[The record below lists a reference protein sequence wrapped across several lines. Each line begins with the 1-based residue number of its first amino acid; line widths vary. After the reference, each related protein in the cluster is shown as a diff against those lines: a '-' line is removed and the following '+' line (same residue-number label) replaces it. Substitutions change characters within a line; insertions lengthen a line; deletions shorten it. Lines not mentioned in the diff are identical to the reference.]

1 MFEGNPLFIL
11 QEFTSLESIE
21 CDISLNSLKPEPM
34 SEPKTDSINPSVIS
48 SPDYSPNITD
58 STTKDEYTR
67 INRRFVKKSSG
78 GLNGGA
84 IAAIIICI
92 LVALAIFG
100 IVFALKRKNVLNSNK
115 INKGFETSISNL
127 KIDK

>member
-48 SPDYSPNITD
+48 SPDYSPNIPE
-58 STTKDEYTR
+58 SSTKDEYTR

-78 GLNGGA
+78 GLNRGA

-92 LVALAIFG
+92 VVALAIAILELF
-100 IVFALKRKNVLNSNK
+100 LP
-115 INKGFETSISNL
+115 
-127 KIDK
+127 